1 MAAPA
6 RGDIWL
12 ADLNPTRGR
21 EQRGHR
27 PVLVVSED
35 IFNQGPAELAI
46 VIPLTSTDRKIP
58 SHVSVI
64 PPEGGLKN
72 TSFILCE
79 AVRSISKERLVRRLG
94 SVSPVTLFE
103 VEDRLRIL
111 MGL

>member
-27 PVLVVSED
+27 PVLVISED

-72 TSFILCE
+72 TSFFYVKRFGRYPKSDWCVVWAAFLQLLF
-79 AVRSISKERLVRRLG
+79 RS
-94 SVSPVTLFE
+94 
-103 VEDRLRIL
+103 
-111 MGL
+111 